1 MTFSRIR
8 WSLLET
14 ATEADHQLSELKKQQ
29 QKTKRKKTTTTE
41 NKDNLHYVIEPTAP
55 NNQD

>member
-29 QKTKRKKTTTTE
+29 QKTKRKKQTKQQQQKTKTIYTM
-41 NKDNLHYVIEPTAP
+41 
-55 NNQD
+55 